1 MLETYINSTL
11 TILTY
16 LSYLGTVKCKGAD
29 TPIVT
34 RFRRTVGQLLRQVR
48 RLDVGHCPSRSI
60 TDSDD
65 TVLHVRYCY
74 RLSATLQV
82 IHNYMVQYPP
92 PKKTFY
98 APHDSFQ
105 GQISHSKVHGSL
117 RTGQLNRGVPCQKPH
132 HKLTNTPRS
141 SILENGAI

>member
-16 LSYLGTVKCKGAD
+16 LSYLGTVKCKGAG

-34 RFRRTVGQLLRQVR
+34 RFRRPVGQLLRQVR
-48 RLDVGHCPSRSI
+48 RLDVGHCSSRSI

-92 PKKTFY
+92 PKKTK
-98 APHDSFQ
+98 
-105 GQISHSKVHGSL
+105 HSMHHTTVFKAKFRIRKFTVHSE
-117 RTGQLNRGVPCQKPH
+117 RG
-132 HKLTNTPRS
+132 S
-141 SILENGAI
+141 SIEAFPVKSHTTS